1 MENTFGNFLN
11 NNQNVHRIGNAETRF
26 ENADRTNNK
35 QTDNRDTHNH
45 AADGN
50 GEDNNRLRSG
60 HNFEQVLERNFREAF
75 EAEFRQKQRSGSMDF
90 LKKHWFKL
98 GLVVALLFFILKK
111 DLAKALNANGGN
123 VEKIEKVEKQGNKL
137 TITPN
142 KNAEDTPLS
151 IGGALTSDGNKQAAD
166 MPVLDEAV
174 KRTYLKRFAQVA
186 VSERRKYGVPASL
199 ILANAL
205 RQSFAGQRVTTAKLN
220 NHFGLPCT
228 FDWSGASATSEGQCW
243 RQYENAWVSFRDH
256 SVFVTS
262 GKFSEL
268 RRLSDKDYKG
278 WAKGLQ
284 RLGYPASNDNLA
296 NELIGII
303 EQYELQVLDSV
314 K

>member
-1 MENTFGNFLN
+1 MENTFGNFLH
-11 NNQNVHRIGNAETRF
+11 NNQNVHRIGSAENRF
-26 ENADRTNNK
+26 DNADRTFSK
-35 QTDNRDTHNH
+35 QTDNRDTLNH
-45 AADGN
+45 ASDGN
-50 GEDNNRLRSG
+50 DADNTRPRSSP
-60 HNFEQVLERNFREAF
+60 NFEQVLERNFREAF
-75 EAEFRQKQRSGSMDF
+75 EAEFRQKHRGDSVEF

-98 GLVVALLFFILKK
+98 GLVIALLFFILKK
-111 DLAKALNANGGN
+111 DLTKGFNFSGDNGA
-123 VEKIEKVEKQGNKL
+123 KVEKQGNKL

-151 IGGALTSDGNKQAAD
+151 IGGGLTSDGNRRVEE
-166 MPVLDEAV
+166 MPALDEAT
-174 KRTYLKRFAQVA
+174 KRAYLKRFAQVA

-228 FDWSGASATSEGQCW
+228 FDWSGASATVGGDCY

-268 RRLSDKDYKG
+268 RRLSNTDYKA
-278 WAKGLQ
+278 WANGLQ
-284 RLGYPASNDNLA
+284 RLGYPSANDNLA
-296 NELIGII
+296 NELLGII
-303 EQYELQVLDSV
+303 EQYDLQVLD
-314 K
+314 KIQ

>member
-1 MENTFGNFLN
+1 MENTFGNFLH

-26 ENADRTNNK
+26 ENTDRTNSK
-35 QTDNRDTHNH
+35 QTDNRDTLNQ
-45 AADGN
+45 ASDGN
-50 GEDNNRLRSG
+50 DADNSRPRAG
-60 HNFEQVLERNFREAF
+60 QNFEQVLERNFREAF
-75 EAEFRQKQRSGSMDF
+75 EAEFRQKHRGDSVEF
-90 LKKHWFKL
+90 FKKHWFKL

-111 DLAKALNANGGN
+111 DLTKVFDFSHDNGA
-123 VEKIEKVEKQGNKL
+123 KVEKQGNKL

-142 KNAEDTPLS
+142 PKTEDTPLS
-151 IGGALTSDGNKQAAD
+151 IGGALTSDGSKHAAE
-166 MPVLDEAV
+166 MPALDEAT

-205 RQSFAGQRVTTAKLN
+205 RQSFAGQRVATAKLN

-228 FDWSGASATSEGQCW
+228 FDWAGASATVGGDCF

-268 RRLSDKDYKG
+268 RRLSDKDYKA
-278 WAKGLQ
+278 WANGLQ
-284 RLGYPASNDNLA
+284 RLGYPSANDNLA
-296 NELIGII
+296 SE
-303 EQYELQVLDSV
+303 
-314 K
+314 